1 MMRIDPTLYTTI
13 PSPEGRLEKEMAIYP
28 ILEQLGIPF
37 ERLDHEAVATI
48 EDCGEIDRYLGI
60 TIYKNLF
67 LCNSKKDH
75 YYLLVMPGDKT
86 FKSSP
91 IAQQIGSTRLSF
103 GTPEVLEDYLNLTPG
118 SVSITGLLYDQEK
131 RVQLLI
137 DEAILE
143 TKYFGFH
150 PCINTTSLKI
160 KTSDL
165 IEKLIPYLNH
175 PITYVTI

>member
-1 MMRIDPTLYTTI
+1 MMRIDPALYTTT
-13 PSPEGRLEKEMAIYP
+13 PSPKGRLEKEMAIYS

-48 EDCGEIDRYLGI
+48 EDCGEIDQYLGI

-67 LCNSKKDH
+67 LCNSKKDQ

-86 FKSSP
+86 FRSSP

-103 GTPEVLEDYLNLTPG
+103 GAPEELESYLNLTPG
-118 SVSITGLLYDQEK
+118 SVSITGLLYDKEK

-143 TKYFGFH
+143 TEYFGFH

-165 IEKLIPYLNH
+165 LEKFIPHLNH
-175 PITYVTI
+175 SITYVTI

>member
-1 MMRIDPTLYTTI
+1 MMRIDPILYTTI
-13 PSPEGRLEKEMAIYP
+13 PPSEGRIEKEMTIYS

-37 ERLDHEAVATI
+37 ERLDHEAVASI
-48 EDCGEIDRYLGI
+48 EDCGEIEQYLGI

-103 GTPEVLEDYLNLTPG
+103 GAPEELESYLNLTPG
-118 SVSITGLLYDQEK
+118 SVSITGLLYDKEK

-143 TKYFGFH
+143 TECFGFH
-150 PCINTTSLKI
+150 PSMNTTSLKI
-160 KTSDL
+160 RTTDL
-165 IEKLIPYLNH
+165 IEKFIPYLKH
-175 PITYVTI
+175 SITYVTI